1 MAEKICNCREC
12 NGKVHVIGVG
22 DTLYLLSR
30 YYNVTVGELVRAN
43 KGINP
48 YNLTVGEKI
57 CIPVRGMSGG
67 NMNNNMDDDSMRNDG
82 MRNDDRRNDDMRN
95 DDRRNDNMRNN
106 CMYDEKCERH
116 YMYDGKMNANSVPDE
131 KRDIKTVDNYD
142 IEFLEVE
149 NEEMSMKEAVEK
161 MTVKEFAE
169 YIKKSYL

>member
-67 NMNNNMDDDSMRNDG
+67 NMNNNMDDDNMRND
-82 MRNDDRRNDDMRN
+82 
-95 DDRRNDNMRNN
+95 

-116 YMYDGKMNANSVPDE
+116 YMYDGKMNANSVPNE

-169 YIKKSYL
+169 YIKKSYLS